1 MSDNFVLHELNF
13 APAEPLQSNET
24 SIHVLDNDGD
34 KQQERFQDA
43 NGESAEHLMALQQ
56 LNEEIRK
63 DPAYKFLLQV
73 SAFAH
78 RRINKLT
85 DSSRVLHPKSTP
97 QCDLSANVC
106 FNPTDVKNSDWM
118 QIPEISGVIQLSADA
133 YGHIKESEMIVN
145 NFIPKQPLKVLI
157 EHPQFQTL
165 FARLVA
171 IRMGLSST
179 LANSDVQ
186 KDRAFTRLHQEQTM
200 LLRALQKIKHNNRR
214 KWTEPGYY

>member
-1 MSDNFVLHELNF
+1 MSENFVRHDIKF

-24 SIHVLDNDGD
+24 SIHVLDGA
-34 KQQERFQDA
+34 KSQERFQNV
-43 NGESAEHLMALQQ
+43 NGDNLEHLVAHQR

-63 DPAYKFLLQV
+63 DPAYKFLMQV
-73 SAFAH
+73 SAFAQ
-78 RRINKLT
+78 RRLQKLT
-85 DSSRVLHPKSTP
+85 GTKPVAHPNSR
-97 QCDLSANVC
+97 CDLSDNIC
-106 FNPTDVKNSDWM
+106 SKPPDVKNSDWM
-118 QIPEISGVIQLSADA
+118 QIPEISGVVHLTADA

-179 LANSDVQ
+179 LANSDFQ
-186 KDRAFTRLHQEQTM
+186 KDRAFARLHQEQSM
-200 LLRALQKIKHNNRR
+200 VLRALQKIRYNSRI